1 MLTAIRGNTSESAVL
16 HGFLKRGFHVMLPF
30 GGGCPFDLVV
40 ASEDGI
46 LIRIQVKT
54 GWPEGG
60 CVAFNTH
67 STDHGRGP
75 GSYRGKADLFGV
87 YFPALD
93 QVYLVPV
100 DAVGDSECRLRIEPT
115 KNNQRRRV
123 NMAEDFRIE
132 SWSDQAL
139 MRIVSAALGEQQLAL
154 TA

>member
-1 MLTAIRGNTSESAVL
+1 MVTAIRGNTSESAVL

-30 GGGCPFDLVV
+30 GGGCPFDLVA
-40 ASEDGI
+40 ASDDGV

-54 GWPEGG
+54 GWAEGG

-75 GSYRGKADLFGV
+75 GTYRGKADLFGV
-87 YFPALD
+87 YFSPLD

-100 DAVGDSECRLRIEPT
+100 EAVGVSECRLRIEPS

-123 NMAEDFRIE
+123 NLAEDFRIE
-132 SWSDQAL
+132 RWSDQSIRATVN
-139 MRIVSAALGEQQLAL
+139 RALGEEQLAL
-154 TA
+154 TG